1 MGWLVPMNSP
11 AGTAESY
18 PGHRPGLAAPNHEQS
33 ISEAEVPQDCIL
45 GICSRPYG
53 TQSGEACSHADPEA
67 RTLLESEL
75 FRSLPG
81 VTCVFLFLL
90 CSGHIPRHQGCGI
103 TRWVHREISSS
114 ARFRV
119 RGPIHPIT
127 AITISIAAAM
137 NTNTPVVPKFFS
149 TPAMTNE
156 VKIAEK
162 RLQE

>member
-1 MGWLVPMNSP
+1 MHTKVRRSP
-11 AGTAESY
+11 ARALVLQPLLLVTCAFLLGELEGFVRE
-18 PGHRPGLAAPNHEQS
+18 PGHHADRLRSQGLT
-33 ISEAEVPQDCIL
+33 IL
-45 GICSRPYG
+45 WEFGEKKHPYG
-53 TQSGEACSHADPEA
+53 TQ
-67 RTLLESEL
+67 
-75 FRSLPG
+75 
-81 VTCVFLFLL
+81 
-90 CSGHIPRHQGCGI
+90 PRHQGCGI
-103 TRWVHREISSS
+103 LRWPHREISSS